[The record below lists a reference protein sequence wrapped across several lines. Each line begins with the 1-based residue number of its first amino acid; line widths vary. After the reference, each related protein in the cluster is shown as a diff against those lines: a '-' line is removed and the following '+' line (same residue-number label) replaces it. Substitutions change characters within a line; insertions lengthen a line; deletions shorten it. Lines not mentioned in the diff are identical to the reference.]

1 MESLSDMARELFRP
15 SKMDMQSSAQPL
27 MASAAPNLR
36 EASFDD
42 YPQIALLQAER
53 RMNVRSREEWRHLWK
68 GNPAYLEMEG
78 KWPIGWV
85 LEAGRKIVGYV
96 GNIPERY
103 ELNGRRLTAA
113 CGYSWVIAPAYSAYS
128 LLLLYEY
135 LRQKGADLCLST
147 TAGSQSY
154 KAHIALGALPVPA
167 GVWDRSSV
175 WITNYEGFV
184 ASWLER
190 KKWPMP
196 GVMSYPICAALSARD
211 VIRQLGMHRKSNG
224 NGHIKVKFCDGFD
237 ERFDSFWQALRAE
250 NPNTLLA
257 DHSRP
262 ALEWHFRQALLEKKL
277 WVATVDE
284 GAALCAY
291 AIFKIQSEP
300 ADPMQR
306 AVFIDFQ
313 STAKKP
319 SLFYAVLERAIERC
333 CATGIHV
340 LQTVGLSPRG
350 VGDISLFAPYKIRL
364 QTPPYLYKALNHSL
378 AGVLSDPQ
386 VWAPSLFDGD
396 ATV

>member
-1 MESLSDMARELFRP
+1 LFSP
-15 SKMDMQSSAQPL
+15 SKTDIHSAARPV

-42 YPQIALLQAER
+42 YPQVALLQAER
-53 RMNVRSREEWRHLWK
+53 GMRVRSHEKWRHLWK

-85 LEAGRKIVGYV
+85 LEAGSKIVGYV

-113 CGYSWVIAPAYSAYS
+113 CGYSWVIAHAYSAYS
-128 LLLLYEY
+128 LLLLHEY
-135 LRQKGADLCLST
+135 LRQESADLCLST
-147 TAGSQSY
+147 SASPQSY
-154 KAHIALGALPVPA
+154 KAHVALGALPVPA

-190 KKWPMP
+190 KRWPMP
-196 GVMSYPICAALSARD
+196 GVISYPISAALSARD
-211 VIRQLGMHRKSNG
+211 AIRHLRIHKKSTG
-224 NGHIKVKFCDGFD
+224 SGHVKVEFCDGFD

-250 NPNTLLA
+250 SPNALLA
-257 DHSRP
+257 DRSRQ
-262 ALEWHFRQALLEKKL
+262 ALEWHFRHALLEKKL

-284 GAALCAY
+284 GSGLCAY
-291 AIFKIQSEP
+291 AIFRIQSDP
-300 ADPMQR
+300 ADSVQR
-306 AVFIDFQ
+306 VVFIDFQ
-313 STAKKP
+313 STAKKAT
-319 SLFYAVLERAIERC
+319 LFYPVLERALERC

-340 LQTVGLSPRG
+340 LQTVGLCPRG
-350 VGDISLFAPYKIRL
+350 VGDISLFAPYKIRQ
-364 QTPPYLYKALNHSL
+364 QTSPYLYKALDRSL
-378 AGVLSDPQ
+378 AEVLSDPQ
-386 VWAPSLFDGD
+386 VWVPSLFDGD

>member
-1 MESLSDMARELFRP
+1 MQSLSDTARELFRH
-15 SKMDMQSSAQPL
+15 SKTDMHSAARPV

-42 YPQIALLQAER
+42 YPQVAQLQAER
-53 RMNVRSREEWRHLWK
+53 LMNVRSREEWRHLWK

-96 GNIPERY
+96 GNIPARY
-103 ELNGRRLTAA
+103 ELNGRQLIAA

-135 LRQKGADLCLST
+135 LRQKSADLCLST
-147 TAGSQSY
+147 SAGPQSY

-184 ASWLER
+184 ASWQ
-190 KKWPMP
+190 
-196 GVMSYPICAALSARD
+196 VT
-211 VIRQLGMHRKSNG
+211 
-224 NGHIKVKFCDGFD
+224 FCDGFD
-237 ERFDSFWQALRAE
+237 ERFDSFWQVLRAE

-257 DHSRP
+257 DHSRQ
-262 ALEWHFRQALLEKKL
+262 ALEWHFRHALLEKRL
-277 WVATVDE
+277 WVATVDD
-284 GAALCAY
+284 GAGLCAY
-291 AIFKIQSEP
+291 AIFKIQSEA

-306 AVFIDFQ
+306 VVFIDFQ
-313 STAKKP
+313 STAKKAA
-319 SLFYAVLERAIERC
+319 LFYPVLERALERC

-350 VGDISLFAPYKIRL
+350 VGDISPFAPYKIRL

-378 AGVLSDPQ
+378 VEVLSDPQ